1 MNGFKQY
8 FVDAEMAYNIS
19 EKKLENFRYRRNL
32 YGFCIN
38 EGGIDQQSINYAM
51 EINKDICSTFMRQPK
66 SLVGYK
72 DNEAKY
78 LPIDD
83 LDSKHILQ
91 LTFLMNNNSM
101 TYNLIV
107 EIGGGFG
114 NMARLSKNIVPYT
127 SWDII
132 DIPHMSELQ
141 RYYLETEIKEVS
153 NFRFL
158 SAYSNNN
165 YSNLPIDLVIGTHSL
180 SEFAL
185 DDFLNYFNNV
195 IKYSKYL
202 YLGYQKYAPSTELIQ
217 KKLDYLLKNGFVVE
231 KNFDYTEKAG
241 ASVSYTLFKNSTL
254 P

>member
-1 MNGFKQY
+1 MDGFKQF
-8 FVDAEMAYNIS
+8 FVDAEAAYNTS

-38 EGGIDQQSINYAM
+38 EGGIDQQSIDYAM
-51 EINKDICSTFMRQPK
+51 EINKELCSTFMRQPK

-72 DNEAKY
+72 DNEEKY

-83 LDSKHILQ
+83 LDSKHISQ
-91 LTFLMNNNSM
+91 LTFLMNNNSIQ
-101 TYNLIV
+101 YNQIV

-114 NMARLSKNIVPYT
+114 NMARLSKNIVPYNQ
-127 SWDII
+127 WDII

-141 RYYLETEIKEVS
+141 KYYLENEIKDIS

-158 SAYSNNN
+158 SAYSNSN

-180 SEFAL
+180 REFAL
-185 DDFLNYFNNV
+185 DDFLTYFNNV
-195 IKYSKYL
+195 IKYTKYL
-202 YLGYQKYAPSTELIQ
+202 YLGYQTYNPSVDLIQ
-217 KKLDYLLKNGFVVE
+217 RKLDCLLSNGFVVE
-231 KNFDYTEKAG
+231 KTINYIEKQGANVTYT
-241 ASVSYTLFKNSTL
+241 VFKNTCL